1 VGEDRPG
8 REGHGELTMAARLAG
23 PAGLAARIADF
34 ACRFGWDDLSA
45 PRRAKVRWF
54 LADFIAS
61 TLAGSTLPEAASG
74 FVLAQPGPVKL
85 PGDARGLSPESAA
98 VAMGT
103 VGALLQIHDGF
114 GGGGNHPSSAIVGAL
129 WAARGEQP
137 LADLLLPAAIGY
149 EVANRLAQNSHP
161 AQTLA
166 GTAPTATTGTV
177 GAAAAVARLRG
188 LAAAETARAISI
200 AAFTAPIAALRG
212 LTEHGSVVPL
222 HGGLAARAALEAVRL
237 AAAGLDAGARLLEGG
252 DDPGFVQVLRGD
264 PARLAP
270 ESWRG
275 ETIDGVFFKPLPAC
289 RHAQPAIEAILAIL
303 ARGPVAAES
312 IREVVVHTY
321 PVALLFG
328 QPPRPEHELYDRLM
342 SMPWA
347 VASALVHGGYGFDNV
362 IAPARDPRIEA
373 LYPRIRNVVDPAF
386 AADYPRSLSARVE
399 LRLADGTARSAE
411 CRMEYGV
418 PSEGGPYSPRGTTTP
433 PLDDAGMRRKFLDL
447 ACRRVP
453 RAEAESL
460 LDGILERER
469 VS

>member
-1 VGEDRPG
+1 MSRS
-8 REGHGELTMAARLAG
+8 LAE
-23 PAGLAARIADF
+23 RIADF
-34 ACRFGWDDLSA
+34 AGRLGWDDLSA
-45 PRRAKVRWF
+45 PRRTKVRWF
-54 LADFIAS
+54 LADFVGG

-74 FVLAQPGPVKL
+74 FVLAQPGPVLL
-85 PGDARGLSPESAA
+85 PGDERGLTPESAA

-103 VGALLQIHDGF
+103 LGALLQIHDGF
-114 GGGGNHPSSAIVGAL
+114 GGGGNHPSSAIVSAL
-129 WAARGEQP
+129 WAARGERP

-166 GTAPTATTGTV
+166 GTAPTSTTGAV

-188 LAAAETARAISI
+188 LSVAETARAISI
-200 AAFTAPIAALRG
+200 AAFTAPVAALRG

-222 HGGLAARAALEAVRL
+222 HGGLAARGALEAVRL
-237 AAAGLDAGARLLEGG
+237 ATAGLDAGTRLLEGG
-252 DDPGFVQVLRGD
+252 DDPGFIQVLRGD
-264 PARLAP
+264 PSRLAP

-289 RHAQPAIEAILAIL
+289 RHAQPAIEAVLAVL
-303 ARGPVAAES
+303 ARGPVPAES
-312 IREVVVHTY
+312 IREAVVHTY
-321 PVALLFG
+321 PVALMFG
-328 QPPRPEHELYDRLM
+328 QPPRAGHELYDRLM

-347 VASALVHGGYGFDNV
+347 IASTLVHRGYGFDNV

-373 LYPRIRNVVDPAF
+373 LYPRIRNVVEPAF
-386 AADYPRSLSARVE
+386 AADYPRTLATRVE
-399 LRLADGTARSAE
+399 LRLADGTARAGE

-418 PSEGGPYSPRGTTTP
+418 PAEDGPYSPRGTTTP
-433 PLDDAGMRRKFLDL
+433 PLDDAGMRRKFFDL

-453 RAEAESL
+453 RAQAQSL
-460 LDGILERER
+460 LDQIFEPER